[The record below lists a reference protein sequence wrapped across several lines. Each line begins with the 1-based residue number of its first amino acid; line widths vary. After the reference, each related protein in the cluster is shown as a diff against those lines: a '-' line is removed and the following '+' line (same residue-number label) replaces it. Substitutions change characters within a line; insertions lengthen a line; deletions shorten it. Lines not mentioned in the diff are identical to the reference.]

1 MDEWLGNLV
10 RLWTHFQDR
19 DDPARDFAEFY
30 TDPVSVNGVAFTIEQ
45 LVGRARALNAGL
57 SDLRSEVLQVVE
69 GARAVEG
76 NGAVDGDGAVAL
88 AFVIRGT
95 HTGPYPSPLG
105 TIAPTGRSVA
115 IRTIDVLTLAQG
127 RVSAIWVNADDLGL
141 LVQLGA
147 VVEGS
152 PASDAR

>member
-10 RLWTHFQDR
+10 RLWTDFHDR

-30 TDPVSVNGVAFTIEQ
+30 TDPVSVNGVAFSVEQ

-69 GARAVEG
+69 GARA
-76 NGAVDGDGAVAL
+76 ADGDSAVAL
-88 AFVIRGT
+88 AFVMRGI

-105 TIAPTGRSVA
+105 TIAPTGRSAA
-115 IRTIDVLTLAQG
+115 IRTIDVLTFTQG

-147 VVEGS
+147 VVQGS
-152 PASDAR
+152 PAADARKESL

>member
-10 RLWTHFQDR
+10 RLWTHFHDR
-19 DDPARDFAEFY
+19 DNPARDFAEFY
-30 TDPVSVNGVAFTIEQ
+30 TDPVSVNGIAFTIEQ

-69 GARAVEG
+69 G
-76 NGAVDGDGAVAL
+76 DGAVAV
-88 AFVIRGT
+88 AFVMRGT

-105 TIAPTGRSVA
+105 IVLPTGRPVA
-115 IRTIDVLTLAQG
+115 IRTIDVLTLTQG
-127 RVSAIWVNADDLGL
+127 WVSAIWVNADDLGL

-147 VVEGS
+147 VVQGS
-152 PASDAR
+152 PEADARKESL

>member
-1 MDEWLGNLV
+1 MDEWLQNLV
-10 RLWTHFQDR
+10 RLWTHFDDR

-69 GARAVEG
+69 GDRAVEG
-76 NGAVDGDGAVAL
+76 NGAVAL
-88 AFVIRGT
+88 AFVMRGT

-105 TIAPTGRSVA
+105 IIAPTGRSVA
-115 IRTIDVLTLAQG
+115 IRTIDVLTLTQG

-141 LVQLGA
+141 LIQLGA
-147 VVEGS
+147 VVQGS
-152 PASDAR
+152 PAADARKESL

>member
-30 TDPVSVNGVAFTIEQ
+30 TDPVSVNGVACTIEQ

-69 GARAVEG
+69 G
-76 NGAVDGDGAVAL
+76 DGAVAL
-88 AFVIRGT
+88 AFVMRGT

-115 IRTIDVLTLAQG
+115 IRTIDVLTLTQG

-147 VVEGS
+147 VVQGS
-152 PASDAR
+152 PAADARKESL